1 MHELRIRWWDMQTLR
16 QRQVSE
22 RADNKEG
29 TRPRL
34 DVLRA
39 TFKEMQVSII
49 ARGAWYCRWVRVWVT
64 EALGLL

>member
-1 MHELRIRWWDMQTLR
+1 VHELRIRWWNMQTLR

-22 RADNKEG
+22 RADNRDG

-39 TFKEMQVSII
+39 TFKEMQVSIM
-49 ARGAWYCRWVRVWVT
+49 ARGA
-64 EALGLL
+64 